1 MKRIGLYFFLMGLVL
16 SACKKSSNSEPAQ
29 IITYNNI
36 EKHIA
41 ELASDKYMGRKPMTV
56 AEPLVLE
63 YISGQMKE
71 IGLEGANNGSY
82 FQDVAILGVRSKLSE
97 TLDFETPIGKI
108 VFLKLSEYVAFSQKV
123 EPEMILDKSEVIFA
137 GFGINA
143 PEFQRNDFEGIDVK
157 GKTIIV
163 FVNDPGFGT
172 SEKYFKGNTMTYY
185 GRWTYKFEEA
195 ARQGA
200 KACFIVH
207 ETGTAGYPWEVVRNN
222 GETTKLYLDSKDGYK
237 DRCSF
242 EGWISKESAEKLFQT
257 CGFTFNEMKQKALDK
272 NFKPFKLPV
281 NASAKIESTFEH
293 GISKN
298 VCGLIKGTKHP
309 DEVIIYT
316 AHWDHLGIETT
327 INGDSIYNG
336 ATDNASAVSWM
347 LEIARAFKNGAAPER
362 SVLFLSVTAEE
373 SGLLGSGFY
382 AENPFF
388 PMNKT
393 AAVINTDVIL
403 FLGKFKD
410 VTVTGFGQSELDN
423 WLETEAAKQ
432 GRYITADPNPENGM
446 FFRSDHFPLVKKGV
460 PALFAKGYIEAENYG
475 KEETLK
481 MVADYWANIYHKP
494 TDEFLKDKADLNGL
508 VEDATL
514 FYKVGL
520 NLSNSGNWPKWN
532 DDSEFKQIRESSMQ

>member
-1 MKRIGLYFFLMGLVL
+1 MKWFFLLLILSVL
-16 SACKKSSNSEPAQ
+16 FGCNKVQDSKSEA
-29 IITYNNI
+29 IIIYNNI

-41 ELASDKYMGRKPMTV
+41 ELASDKYMGRKPMTA
-56 AEPLVLE
+56 AEPLVLS

-71 IGLEGANNGSY
+71 IGLEGANKGSY
-82 FQDVAILGVRSKLSE
+82 FQDVAILGISSKLSE
-97 TLDFETPIGKI
+97 TLDFETPKGKI
-108 VFLKLSEYVAFSQKV
+108 GLQKLTQYVAFSQKV
-123 EPEMILDKSEVIFA
+123 EPEMVLDKSEVIFA

-157 GKTIIV
+157 GKTILV
-163 FVNDPGFGT
+163 FVNDPGYGT
-172 SEKYFKGNTMTYY
+172 TDNYFKGNTMTYY

-195 ARQGA
+195 ARKGA

-207 ETGTAGYPWEVVRNN
+207 ETGPAGYPWEVVRNN

-237 DRCSF
+237 ERCSF
-242 EGWISKESAEKLFQT
+242 EGWISKESAEKLFQA
-257 CGFTFNEMKQKALDK
+257 CGFSFDEMKQKALDK
-272 NFKPFKLPV
+272 NFKPFKLPLT
-281 NASAKIESTFEH
+281 ASAKIESTFEH

-298 VCGLIKGTKHP
+298 VCGLIKGSKRP
-309 DEVIIYT
+309 DEVVIYT
-316 AHWDHLGIETT
+316 AHWDHLGIGTK

-347 LEIARAFKNGAAPER
+347 LEIARAFKNGTPPER
-362 SVLFLSVTAEE
+362 SVLFLSVTGEE

-393 AAVINTDVIL
+393 VAVINTDVIL
-403 FLGKFKD
+403 FLGKFND
-410 VTVTGFGQSELDN
+410 VTVTGFGQSELDS

-446 FFRSDHFPLVKKGV
+446 FFRSDHFPLAKKGV
-460 PALFAKGYIEAENYG
+460 PAMFAKGYIEAEKLG
-475 KEETLK
+475 KAQTLE
-481 MVADYWANIYHKP
+481 VIADYWTNTYHKP
-494 TDEFLKDKADLNGL
+494 TDEFIKEKADLNGL
-508 VEDATL
+508 VEDAEL

-520 NLSNSGNWPKWN
+520 NLSNSTDWPKWN
-532 DDSEFKQIRESSMQ
+532 ENSEFKQVRESSIK